1 MANSLKLSVYSD
13 YFYLTVALLF
23 VNIVNTFKQTSE
35 VQPEVVFHLGT
46 KTPYRIV
53 AYTNDSTVEYPGCYP
68 VKIFG
73 IIRHGTRTPGNKV
86 INKVK
91 QIISTVKL
99 SIDTKDTI
107 SFLKGLLWKSQAKK
121 EWSSLLSSDSE
132 KFLTTEGENEMMLL
146 AQRFQNRF
154 PSLLP
159 TMFSNN
165 SYYFKYTDTQ
175 RTKESARR
183 FTIGLF
189 GEEGSDSV
197 WFPKP
202 PLHDPILRFYKL
214 CDKWKKEVKKNPK
227 TKYELN
233 KYRTSPEVH
242 NMLMQVSSR
251 IGLNY
256 TLSFDTL
263 HLIFTAC
270 AFETAWFPQSFS
282 QWCSP
287 FEKKDIEVMEYF
299 EELKY
304 FWRDGYG
311 YDINHEQACP
321 LLRKVT
327 DFFMDKA
334 GPKAIFYFTHS
345 GTLLKTLS
353 HIGLYKDDFKLTHDI
368 DLKLRQKRNWN
379 VSKMNSFGNNLIFVL
394 FSCED
399 GEKLLSL
406 HQERPVILSGCPK
419 EELCPF
425 LTVRKIM
432 PASAEYQ
439 CDFTRICSL

>member
-1 MANSLKLSVYSD
+1 MANSFKLSVHSIYL
-13 YFYLTVALLF
+13 FLTVVLLF
-23 VNIVNTFKQTSE
+23 INIVYTVDKTSKIESE
-35 VQPEVVFHLGT
+35 VIFHLGT

-53 AYTNDSTVEYPGCYP
+53 ANTNDSVVEYPGCYP

-99 SIDTKDTI
+99 SSHTKDAFA
-107 SFLKGLLWKSQAKK
+107 FLEGILWKSQAKK
-121 EWSSLLSSDSE
+121 KWSSLLNTGPE
-132 KFLTTEGENEMMLL
+132 KILTTEGENEMMLL
-146 AQRFQNRF
+146 AHRFQNRF

-159 TMFSNN
+159 KIFSNS
-165 SYYFKYTDTQ
+165 SYFLKYTDTQ
-175 RTKESARR
+175 RTKESARH
-183 FTIGLF
+183 FAIGLF
-189 GEEGSDSV
+189 GEEASDSV

-202 PLHDPILRFYKL
+202 PLQDPILRFYKL
-214 CDKWKKEVKKNPK
+214 CDKWKKEVKKNPM

-233 KYRTSPEVH
+233 KYKTSPEVH
-242 NMLMQVSSR
+242 NMQMQVSSR

-256 TLSFDTL
+256 TLSFETL

-270 AFETAWFPQSFS
+270 AFETAWYPHNSS
-282 QWCSP
+282 AWCSP
-287 FEKKDIEVMEYF
+287 FDKKDIEIMEYF

-311 YDINHEQACP
+311 YDINYKQACP

-345 GTLLKTLS
+345 GALLKTLS
-353 HIGLYKDDFKLTHDI
+353 HIGLYKDDFKLTHDT
-368 DLKLRQKRNWN
+368 DLKLRQTRNWN
-379 VSKMNSFGNNLIFVL
+379 VSKMNSFGNNLVFVL
-394 FSCED
+394 FRCED
-399 GEKLLSL
+399 GEKLLTL

-425 LTVRKIM
+425 PATRKIM
-432 PASAEYQ
+432 PASADYQ